1 METTFKLAAV
11 SGATIEKTTEVK
23 NPSNEKLLIAE
34 NHKLKNVTQQKRV
47 EQIET
52 QKWEIVSLN
61 ATIDNLKLEYQAKLD
76 LSVSALENSLEIKNR
91 TIKKQSDELEKLGE
105 TCGNLV
111 RTKLRNESA
120 IKDLTK
126 RNGNLKTIAND
137 QTERIE
143 VMQNELKNYES
154 VVKVIEEQKYKVEIQ
169 NGFLIGEKSD
179 LQDELK
185 NVKRTAQD
193 GHEYLELKLSK
204 STESRERLASK
215 FTNWFIFLVL
225 TNVVSIAWGVYQL
238 LTK

>member
-137 QTERIE
+137 QAERIE
-143 VMQNELKNYES
+143 VMQNEHKNYES
-154 VVKVIEEQKYKVEIQ
+154 AIAEVERQNKSHKQLIEEFNTENKW
-169 NGFLIGEKSD
+169 
-179 LQDELK
+179 LK
-185 NVKRTAQD
+185 NEVNNFNTINR
-193 GHEYLELKLSK
+193 GLVSEIRESK
-204 STESRERLASK
+204 ESRERLASK

-225 TNVVSIAWGVYQL
+225 TNIVSVAWGVYQL